1 MAAEKSLHR
10 TVVKIENTAHKHV
23 IWKEGITMINKT
35 YSVNIGEYQLAMA
48 TAMKLHHLKI
58 LNDADLVL
66 IEGKTA
72 KKYGIKKHSLYR
84 IYHLL

>member
-48 TAMKLHHLKI
+48 TAYKLLKLSI
-58 LNDADLVL
+58 ISLKDLAF
-66 IEGKTA
+66 IEEKTA

>member
-35 YSVNIGEYQLAMA
+35 YSVNIGEYQLAMT

-58 LNDADLVL
+58 INDTDLVL
-66 IEGKTA
+66 IEGQTA
-72 KKYGIKKHSLYR
+72 KKCRIKKHSLYR

>member
-1 MAAEKSLHR
+1 MEKSLHR

-35 YSVNIGEYQLAMA
+35 YLENIGDYQLAMT
-48 TAMKLHHLKI
+48 TAMKLHKLKI
-58 LNDADLVL
+58 INDADLIL
-66 IEGKTA
+66 IEGQTA

>member
-1 MAAEKSLHR
+1 
-10 TVVKIENTAHKHV
+10 
-23 IWKEGITMINKT
+23 MISKN
-35 YSVNIGEYQLAMA
+35 YSENIGDYQLAMA
-48 TAMKLHHLKI
+48 TAMKLHKLKI
-58 LNDADLVL
+58 INDADLVL

>member
-1 MAAEKSLHR
+1 MAVEKSLHR
-10 TVVKIENTAHKHV
+10 TVVKIENTAHNHV

>member
-35 YSVNIGEYQLAMA
+35 YSVNIGEYQLAMT

-58 LNDADLVL
+58 INDTDLVL
-66 IEGKTA
+66 IEGKPLRNMVLKTQ
-72 KKYGIKKHSLYR
+72 SLSS
-84 IYHLL
+84 I

>member
-10 TVVKIENTAHKHV
+10 TVIKLENTALTHV

-35 YSVNIGEYQLAMA
+35 YLENIGDYQLAMA
-48 TAMKLHHLKI
+48 TAYKLLKLSI
-58 LNDADLVL
+58 ISVKDLAF
-66 IEGKTA
+66 IEEKTA